1 MKYLKSKEQFNESI
15 DVKNLTSDEIN
26 EILIEL
32 DDDVLFDIADDLI
45 GYDEEDGD
53 EWQESK
59 NDLSTSDILNW
70 VIEKFTRNGITKPEL
85 LDVIETYN

>member
-1 MKYLKSKEQFNESI
+1 MKYLKSKEQFNEST

-26 EILIEL
+26 EILIGL

>member
-26 EILIEL
+26 EILIGL